1 MLAETAEL
9 EAVGRKGIQFRSLL
23 AISTG
28 SLSPNLVRLS
38 LISGESTFYP
48 RSTPVAE
55 VLQPANNHLR

>member
-38 LISGESTFYP
+38 LISGREYFLSAVHAGC
-48 RSTPVAE
+48 RSTATGE
-55 VLQPANNHLR
+55 